1 MNRND
6 SLKFVIDNYRE
17 AYYKLFPIKN
27 SKLVDEMFNNSC
39 RNIGVKGFSEVIDY
53 LNSLKY
59 PLTLYR
65 GLVIKDEKDL
75 NLDDIGIN
83 WTIDKNLF
91 SEYSS
96 FKNCNYIVKTEV
108 NEEQVDFPETIQ
120 NYLHYS
126 YKLKEK
132 TGKYPEKEIVLKESP
147 NKNKVEII
155 EIKEN

>member
-59 PLTLYR
+59 PK
-65 GLVIKDEKDL
+65 IKDRLSKSYYEKLWKADTL
-75 NLDDIGIN
+75 EIL
-83 WTIDKNLF
+83 
-91 SEYSS
+91 
-96 FKNCNYIVKTEV
+96 
-108 NEEQVDFPETIQ
+108 NEEPFIYRE
-120 NYLHYS
+120 N
-126 YKLKEK
+126 
-132 TGKYPEKEIVLKESP
+132 
-147 NKNKVEII
+147 EII
-155 EIKEN
+155 YKGFIDRVVVGYKNNKI